1 MAKKRP
7 HAKTKYK
14 SFHLHG
20 HYPLQKVFTY
30 VAVDFVIPCVLGLIL
45 QSQITQALASY

>member
-1 MAKKRP
+1 MAKKKS

-20 HYPLQKVFTY
+20 HYPLQKVLTY
-30 VAVDFVIPCVLGLIL
+30 VAVDFVISCVLGIIL
-45 QSQITQALASY
+45 QSQITQTLASR